1 MPAHRFILLDPGD
14 GLKLESGSGRNLI
27 IRVTG
32 GGTRGLGG
40 DYINQISRGS

>member
-1 MPAHRFILLDPGD
+1 MPAHRFIILDPGE
-14 GLKLESGSGRNLI
+14 GSRLESGPGRNLI

-32 GGTRGLGG
+32 GGTRGLAG